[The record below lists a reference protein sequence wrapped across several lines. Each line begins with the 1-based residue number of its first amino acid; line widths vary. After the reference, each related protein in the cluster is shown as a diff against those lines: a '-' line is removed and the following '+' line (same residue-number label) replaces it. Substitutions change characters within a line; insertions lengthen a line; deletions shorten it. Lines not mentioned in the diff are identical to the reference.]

1 MKPFNERINSSFI
14 KKANNK
20 RPLLTV
26 NRQNI
31 PKNKQIRKNF
41 TKHITFCCS
50 KCRLVKEF
58 HKTLK
63 KKIYKVI
70 NHVLKPK
77 HICSAQR

>member
-41 TKHITFCCS
+41 TKHITFS
-50 KCRLVKEF
+50 SEDMILALAGQFKQLSHEPEKFR
-58 HKTLK
+58 
-63 KKIYKVI
+63 
-70 NHVLKPK
+70 
-77 HICSAQR
+77 